1 MVVVIA
7 IVRLF
12 SSWFSLTHFLLPP
25 HFCHLSVW
33 ASFLDSEI
41 VFSCLLSLTF
51 HAFHKGMSI
60 SSTPAHIYVSTLSLL
75 RQPQSIDYRLAT

>member
-25 HFCHLSVW
+25 HFCDLGVW
-33 ASFLDSEI
+33 ASFSDSEI
-41 VFSCLLSLTF
+41 VFSCLLSLTLHTF
-51 HAFHKGMSI
+51 HEGMS
-60 SSTPAHIYVSTLSLL
+60 SVPTAHIYVSTLSLL
-75 RQPQSIDYRLAT
+75 PQPQSRDYGLAT